1 MNNNDILRRVRYAL
15 DIGDS
20 SVIGIFALSEY
31 TMTQAELLDLLKKE
45 EDPGF
50 VECAD
55 VILDRFL
62 DGLIV
67 SRRGK
72 RESGA
77 VLPAKP
83 KVRFSNNT
91 VLKKLRVALELKD
104 DDLHEIS
111 RLGGMEM
118 SKSEMTAL
126 FRKEGQKNF
135 KECGDQFLRNFLK
148 GLAIKYR
155 DRS

>member
-1 MNNNDILRRVRYAL
+1 MNNNDILRRLRYAL
-15 DIGDS
+15 EISDS
-20 SVIGIFALSEY
+20 AMIAIFALSER
-31 TMTQAELLDLLKKE
+31 TITQAELLDLLKKE

-50 VECAD
+50 VECGDA
-55 VILDRFL
+55 VLDRFL
-62 DGLIV
+62 DGFITLK
-67 SRRGK
+67 RGK
-72 RESGA
+72 RESGGP
-77 VLPAKP
+77 LPP
-83 KVRFSNNT
+83 KQKTRFSNNT

-104 DDLHEIS
+104 DDLHEIA

-155 DRS
+155 D